1 MQSEAQ
7 GRGGDDK
14 NKKRGRTEV
23 ENRDEERNWE
33 QKGLWRRQDGERWEK
48 SGRRRNVKGP
58 PPDTNNSRLSQILRH
73 GHGHFEEAAFG
84 CKRIGIDWPEPLQGD
99 NLIVSGITGSIFD
112 DIELAEREKEWRS
125 WG

>member
-48 SGRRRNVKGP
+48 SGRRRNVKGAP
-58 PPDTNNSRLSQILRH
+58 SRHQ
-73 GHGHFEEAAFG
+73 
-84 CKRIGIDWPEPLQGD
+84 
-99 NLIVSGITGSIFD
+99 
-112 DIELAEREKEWRS
+112 
-125 WG
+125 